1 MAGRDAGNPSI
12 EKREREKKKER
23 RQKKHGRGGK
33 KRKRNGREHKKK
45 KKKRE
50 TPETN
55 ANKAGGGAA
64 TREGA
69 AALIDSD
76 ANRFVRGRG
85 LSLSSFRPNKVL
97 SPTDDSVGNNEVA
110 RCVTTESRSL
120 FSPEEKEIK
129 TQ

>member
-1 MAGRDAGNPSI
+1 MQTKRVVALRHVKVPLPWSI
-12 EKREREKKKER
+12 
-23 RQKKHGRGGK
+23 
-33 KRKRNGREHKKK
+33 
-45 KKKRE
+45 
-50 TPETN
+50 PM
-55 ANKAGGGAA
+55 
-64 TREGA
+64 
-69 AALIDSD
+69 LIDSS
-76 ANRFVRGRG
+76 VEEVS